1 MNGEDGI
8 KTRGS
13 GARKGKDDPPEGTDS
28 LGVLVRLLHGTCR
41 RVYAARAMDAG
52 GHRLNITL
60 DAEHAAKLA
69 SLAERTHVQEGT
81 LARSL
86 LTIALDDADPEPRN
100 LVSLLDGLGGAFE
113 RAQQGVEDAR
123 AGRTISLDDL

>member
-1 MNGEDGI
+1 MPGRVRTTLPTGP
-8 KTRGS
+8 TPS
-13 GARKGKDDPPEGTDS
+13 GCSSDHYTARVGACTLSEQ
-28 LGVLVRLLHGTCR
+28 
-41 RVYAARAMDAG
+41 MDAG